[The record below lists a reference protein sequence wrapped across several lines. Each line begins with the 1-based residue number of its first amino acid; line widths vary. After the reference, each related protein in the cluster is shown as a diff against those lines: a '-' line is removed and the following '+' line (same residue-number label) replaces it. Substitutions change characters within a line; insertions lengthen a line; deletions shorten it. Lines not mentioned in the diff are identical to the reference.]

1 MAAPQA
7 PESTPENSQPKN
19 FGAAAEKILRMLEA
33 VAAPGG
39 PHRLAD
45 ITLRAGIPKSTA
57 HRLAVLLTAEGYLVA
72 VGGGRY
78 GIGPQLRALAAQ
90 AMGDANDTVHDL
102 LRDLQQAI
110 GGQTIHLAL
119 RSGDH
124 AVYIHKLD
132 SDKPYQMASRVG
144 MHIPLHCTSI
154 GKAILSQL
162 PSEEIDEIIA
172 RAGLPQRTPT
182 TITNRAA
189 LYRELE
195 EIRARGYALDNEENE
210 PTIRCIG
217 VPVADANRQLL
228 GGISVSTVTF
238 VTEREELT
246 SFVPALWTAASSI
259 TKVLR

>member
-7 PESTPENSQPKN
+7 PDGGQPKN
-19 FGAAAEKILRMLEA
+19 FGAAAEKILRVLEA
-33 VAAPGG
+33 VATPGG

-78 GIGPQLRALAAQ
+78 GIGPQMRALAAQ

-110 GGQTIHLAL
+110 GGQTVHLAL

-162 PSEEIDEIIA
+162 PSEEVDEIIA
-172 RAGLPQRTPT
+172 RAGLTQRTPT
-182 TITNRAA
+182 TITSRAA

-217 VPVADANRQLL
+217 VPVADPSRQVL
-228 GGISVSTVTF
+228 GGVSISTVTF
-238 VTEREELT
+238 VTEREELI
-246 SFVPALWTAASSI
+246 SFVPALQAAASSI
-259 TKVLR
+259 AKALR

>member
-1 MAAPQA
+1 MDGPQA
-7 PESTPENSQPKN
+7 PESTQPKN
-19 FGAAAEKILRMLEA
+19 VGAAAEKILRVLEA

-78 GIGPQLRALAAQ
+78 GTGPQFRVLAAQ
-90 AMGDANDTVHDL
+90 AMGDANDGVHDL
-102 LRDLQQAI
+102 LRDLQQAV

-144 MHIPLHCTSI
+144 MHIPLHCTAI

-162 PSEEIDEIIA
+162 PFEEIDELIA
-172 RAGLPQRTPT
+172 RAGLPQRTPA
-182 TITNRAA
+182 TITNRTA

-195 EIRARGYALDNEENE
+195 RVRDRGYAIDEEENE
-210 PTIRCIG
+210 PAIRCIG
-217 VPVADANRQLL
+217 VAVADAGRQLL
-228 GGISVSTVTF
+228 GGVSISTVTF

-246 SFVPALWTAASSI
+246 SFVPALQSAASSI
-259 TKVLR
+259 AKVLR

>member
-1 MAAPQA
+1 MAGPQA
-7 PESTPENSQPKN
+7 PESSQPKN
-19 FGAAAEKILRMLEA
+19 FGAAAEKILRVLEA

-90 AMGDANDTVHDL
+90 AMGDANDGVHDL
-102 LRDLQQAI
+102 LRDLQQAV
-110 GGQTIHLAL
+110 GGQTVHLAL

-182 TITNRAA
+182 TITSRAA

-195 EIRARGYALDNEENE
+195 QIRAHGYAIDEEENE
-210 PTIRCIG
+210 PTIRCVG
-217 VPVADANRQLL
+217 VPVADASRQVI
-228 GGISVSTVTF
+228 GGVSISTVTF
-238 VTEREELT
+238 VTERGELT
-246 SFVPALWTAASSI
+246 SFVPALQSAASSI
-259 TKVLR
+259 AQVLR